1 VIQQLLQS
9 LSGYS
14 IVMTHEQQIAKVQQ
28 VLEQIRPNIQMDGG
42 DIEFVKLEEGI
53 VYVRLE
59 GACVGC
65 PASFYTLKMGVEE
78 AIKEQLPDVQEVVS
92 IE

>member
-1 VIQQLLQS
+1 
-9 LSGYS
+9 
-14 IVMTHEQQIAKVQQ
+14 MTYEQQVARVQQ

-65 PASFYTLKMGVEE
+65 PSSFYTLKIGVEE
-78 AIKEQLPDVQEVVS
+78 AIRDQLPDIQEVVPVD
-92 IE
+92 